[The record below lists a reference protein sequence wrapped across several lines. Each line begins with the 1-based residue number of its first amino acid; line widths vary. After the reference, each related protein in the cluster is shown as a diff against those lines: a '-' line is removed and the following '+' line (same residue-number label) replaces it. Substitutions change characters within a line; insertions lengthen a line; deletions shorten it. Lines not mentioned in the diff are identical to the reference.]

1 VNQLLIGA
9 ISDTHDNL
17 PMVKKAIDRLNQA
30 EVSLVLHAGDITSPF
45 TPKMFSEL
53 KPPMIVTYGNNDAER
68 ELLKKR
74 FTEIGK
80 EVRGLFAEVEVD
92 GVRVALTHGDE
103 ADLINSLI
111 KTQIYHLIVCGHTHQ
126 QKSYASGVTTIM
138 NPGEVCGYLT
148 GESTAATI
156 ETKTRRV
163 EVLRL

>member
-1 VNQLLIGA
+1 MLIGA

-17 PMVKKAIDRLNQA
+17 PMVKKAIDRMNQA

-80 EVRGLFAEVEVD
+80 EVHGLFAEVEVD
-92 GVRVALTHGDE
+92 GDRVALTHGDE
-103 ADLINSLI
+103 EDLLNSLI
-111 KTQIYHLIVCGHTHQ
+111 KTQFYHLLVYGHTHQ
-126 QKSYASGVTTIM
+126 QKSYTSGATTIV
-138 NPGEVCGYLT
+138 NPGEVCRYLA
-148 GESTAATI
+148 GQSTAATI
-156 ETKTRRV
+156 KTKSRHV
-163 EVLRL
+163 EILHL